1 MEIRIN
7 GDIEIISDDLGTYTR
22 LIEWCC
28 TEIALEVSS
37 IDVIIVD
44 DKTLREMH
52 KIYLN
57 DDSNT
62 DVMTFNLGEGEEIE
76 SEIYISLPRALEQA
90 EEYNVSLAEE
100 MTRLLIH
107 ACLHLAG
114 FDDLNDTDLKIM
126 KDRENELVGFARSK
140 FLNS

>member
-7 GDIEIISDDLGTYTR
+7 GDIENISDDLDIYTS
-22 LIEWCC
+22 IVEWCC
-28 TEIALEVSS
+28 NETDLKVSS

-44 DKTLREMH
+44 DRTLRELH

-57 DDSNT
+57 DDTNT
-62 DVMTFNLGEGEEIE
+62 DVMTFNLGDEEEIE
-76 SEIYISLPRALEQA
+76 SEIYISLPRARAQA
-90 EEYNVSLAEE
+90 KEYNIDLSEE

-114 FDDLNDTDLKIM
+114 FDDQNDEDRQIM
-126 KDRENELVGFARSK
+126 KERENELVVKARGQ
-140 FLNS
+140 FLNE